1 MIKHFSKSFPS
12 YIFWLAYS
20 FIIGGMIISG
30 PILAPLA
37 FNTIPL
43 SVSPEIAEYA
53 HSYASTLFT
62 LFFVSYFPLVAGV
75 FLMISIL
82 EQFYIHTY
90 WKQHRL
96 LAFLCEIIL
105 LAGNVIWLWLALMLV
120 PEMEHLVMNAQ
131 SWNDILVREAFSK
144 LHDQSQGLAEIGLI
158 LTLILPWFSKLSGIG
173 ITPTLK

>member
-1 MIKHFSKSFPS
+1 
-12 YIFWLAYS
+12 
-20 FIIGGMIISG
+20 
-30 PILAPLA
+30 
-37 FNTIPL
+37 
-43 SVSPEIAEYA
+43 
-53 HSYASTLFT
+53 
-62 LFFVSYFPLVAGV
+62 
-75 FLMISIL
+75 MISVL

-105 LAGNVIWLWLALMLV
+105 LALWLALMLV